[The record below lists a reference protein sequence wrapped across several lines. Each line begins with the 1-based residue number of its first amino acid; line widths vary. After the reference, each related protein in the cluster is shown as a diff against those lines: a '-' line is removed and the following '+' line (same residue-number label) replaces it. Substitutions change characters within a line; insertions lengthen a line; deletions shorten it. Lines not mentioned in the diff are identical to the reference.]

1 MDGLIKNLYGKIGL
15 YNPQLCLTTFENGN
29 IIIFKQLNMMNTANI
44 KPKAYDLQA
53 EIFKVLTHPARLAI
67 LDILREGEH
76 CVCHMEAW
84 LGYRQAYLSQQLSVL
99 RQAGLI
105 RDRRDGWNIY
115 YQIVDERIYKV
126 LDQVREMTGTAM
138 VELKSPSS
146 VCACPKCSTAVNF
159 GAEIPVILPIK
170 NIQ

>member
-1 MDGLIKNLYGKIGL
+1 MIESNNKSRS
-15 YNPQLCLTTFENGN
+15 YN
-29 IIIFKQLNMMNTANI
+29 
-44 KPKAYDLQA
+44 LQA

-67 LDILREGEH
+67 LDILRDSEH

-84 LGYRQAYLSQQLSVL
+84 LGYRQAYISQQLSVL

-115 YQIVDERIYKV
+115 YQIADERIYKV
-126 LDQVREMTGTAM
+126 LDQVREMTGSKA
-138 VELKSPSS
+138 VELKTPAS
-146 VCACPKCSTAVNF
+146 VCACPKCSPVVNS